1 MNTPTDPSNPQSTPD
16 PGNPPL
22 PVPPSLAQDAG
33 LGAILDTLLK
43 RPFVLIHALCDPK
56 PSRHWMLLALVAV
69 PAFALYGLLMGSF
82 SGGTQMLAALVK
94 VGGGALLSALICFP
108 SLYIFACL
116 TGAEVSMR
124 GLAGVLF
131 AALTLTGLLLLG
143 FAPVAWVFSQSTESV
158 AFIGTLHLLF
168 WSIGIW
174 FGLRLFTHMT
184 NALRVPE
191 RTHLKAWM
199 VIFLLVCL
207 QMTTAL
213 RPLIGTSDHWLPK
226 EKKFFLAH
234 WKENLFGT
242 GTPGNH
248 VEESD

>member
-1 MNTPTDPSNPQSTPD
+1 MNTPTDPSNPQPTPSS
-16 PGNPPL
+16 GNPPP
-22 PVPPSLAQDAG
+22 PVPPSLAQNAG

-43 RPFVLIHALCDPK
+43 RPLVLIHALCDPK
-56 PSRHWMLLALVAV
+56 PSRHWLLLALFAV
-69 PAFALYGLLMGSF
+69 PAFALYGLLIGTF
-82 SGGTQMLAALVK
+82 SGGEQLLAASVK
-94 VGGGALLSALICFP
+94 VSAGALLSALICLP

-116 TGAEVSMR
+116 TGAEVSLR

-168 WSIGIW
+168 WSVGIW

-199 VIFLLVCL
+199 AIFVLVCL

-213 RPLIGTSDHWLPK
+213 RPIIGTSDHWLPT
-226 EKKFFLAH
+226 EKKFFVTH
-234 WKENLFGT
+234 WIENLSSAAR
-242 GTPGNH
+242 PAS
-248 VEESD
+248 EQ